1 MSGNLGQ
8 AKVQQTATAASA
20 EQQQYLTFKLGKE
33 MFAVGILN
41 IREIIEFGGLT
52 TVPMMPR
59 FVRGVINLRGAVV
72 PVIDLAARFGRE
84 PAPVT
89 RRTCTV
95 IVELEAD
102 SGEQRQQL
110 GLMVDSVS
118 EVLEIP
124 PDKVEPA
131 PAFGA
136 KVRADFIKG
145 MGKVNEKFVIILN
158 INSVLAVE
166 EMANL
171 TAAVQPAEGGL
182 PTPAK

>member
-1 MSGNLGQ
+1 MTASIQLGPQ
-8 AKVQQTATAASA
+8 AALAA
-20 EQQQYLTFKLGKE
+20 EQQQYLTFMLGQE

-89 RRTCTV
+89 RRSCTV
-95 IVELEAD
+95 IVELAAD

-118 EVLEIP
+118 AVVEIP
-124 PDKVEPA
+124 QHMIEPA
-131 PAFGA
+131 PAFGS

-145 MGKVNEKFVIILN
+145 MGKVAEKFVIVLDID
-158 INSVLAVE
+158 SVLAID
-166 EMANL
+166 EMASL
-171 TAAVQPAEGGL
+171 TAAVQAVQAVQG
-182 PTPAK
+182 A